1 MVQFRAGVL
10 LQPKMSLQSLHNV
23 LETDATAHSSA
34 VFVYTT
40 TPSAPFGA
48 GLVKESDSDAEIWQM
63 ETRPGAGSALVGFVE
78 RIAFSSKGAGAGIEI
93 ETAETASVPAKRPSR
108 SNSIAQK
115 KAKITASVPTAQ
127 KAITVLSSPASF
139 LSLVPSLLALPAAN
153 LRPSLAIHVSAQTST
168 LEKDGEGEVSLVQ
181 VPDLG
186 SLFEGVKS
194 LSAGGWTGTVV
205 LSESAE
211 DAAAIGTGVAKEI
224 TGAGYDIVSVFDGLT
239 AGRQLSHLAAT
250 TPRAANGSLDAVLS
264 AAVPYFSYAGPA
276 NATHVLVLPA
286 STYSACANAAVAAIT
301 NGSSDVGVLTVR
313 VVKPW
318 NSAAFLAA
326 LPSSTTTLH
335 LFVEASHSDD
345 EQTTGPFYDEV
356 LTTLLAPP
364 VFKLKLR
371 SLPIPATYVPTVQDW
386 ATRILG
392 ISSPDASMPA
402 VLKSLL
408 PEQAKL
414 AVFWDLDST
423 NGQTELVAPNLA
435 RAFSEGSTGVEAKV
449 ETKFDN
455 FKQGGLQQSL
465 LLLEPAATVV
475 KKFTI
480 SALAATALPSL
491 LFLSSPAAVLKA
503 YAPISTTTVGPE
515 TRIVLSANWTVEEVA
530 DKLPESAKNALAAI
544 STGHGN
550 LFVVDTDKLAADHK
564 VQSAD
569 IAEVVF
575 WSSYLPAALPI
586 ADAVTLLGST
596 PSFAKM
602 SAQKLASIIA
612 AVRSAITSVPIG
624 ANWSEQAVVD
634 TTIDVKA
641 PLASAILPT
650 AAGPNADR
658 TFVDPVARIAGDPKS
673 SWFSVAQRLLFPEA
687 FVLNS
692 AVEEKMRPDLPEKNY
707 LVTVTENRRL
717 TPGNYDRNVFH
728 LEMSTVGTGLKYTVG
743 EALGIHGWND
753 EDEVR
758 EFIEWYGLDADA
770 VVSFPAK
777 DDPSGRVEHRT
788 IFQIFQQTLDIFG
801 KPGKAFYETL
811 SKHATNIDQERALR
825 FIACADGNATFKKMS
840 EVDTLTYADLLRM
853 FPSSKPSIEVLVH
866 EIEEIKPRH
875 YSIASSQN
883 FVGDSVHL
891 LVVTVE
897 WEDPKGS
904 SFLFAISESILI
916 LRSCCRSYSIRSMYS
931 LPQQSQGWTASHG
944 LRQAVGHEGDSL
956 PCRFEFA
963 VLTVALAASSS

>member
-1 MVQFRAGVL
+1 
-10 LQPKMSLQSLHNV
+10 MSLQSLHNV
-23 LETDATAHSSA
+23 LETDATAYSSA

-48 GLVKESDSDAEIWQM
+48 GLVKESDADAEIWQM

-93 ETAETASVPAKRPSR
+93 ETDETASVPAKRPSR

-115 KAKITASVPTAQ
+115 KAKIAASVPTAQ

-139 LSLVPSLLALPAAN
+139 LALVPSLLALPASN

-168 LEKDGEGEVSLVQ
+168 MEKDAEGEMSLVQ

-194 LSAGGWTGTVV
+194 LSAGGWTGAVV

-250 TPRAANGSLDAVLS
+250 TPRVANGSLDSILT
-264 AAVPYFSYAGPA
+264 AALPYFSYSGPA
-276 NATHVLVLPA
+276 NATHILVLPA

-326 LPSSTTTLH
+326 LPTSTTTLH
-335 LFVEASHSDD
+335 LFVEASSDD
-345 EQTTGPFYDEV
+345 EQTTGPFYDEI
-356 LTTLLAPP
+356 LTALLAPP

-392 ISSPDASMPA
+392 ISTPDASMPA

-435 RAFSEGSTGVEAKV
+435 RAFSEGKTGVEAKV

-465 LLLEPAATVV
+465 LLLEPASTVV
-475 KKFTI
+475 KNFSI
-480 SALAATALPSL
+480 SALAATAIPSL

-575 WSSYLPAALPI
+575 WSSYLPASLPV
-586 ADAVTLLGST
+586 ADVISILAAT

-602 SAQKLASIIA
+602 TEQKLASIIT

-634 TTIDVKA
+634 TTIDFKA
-641 PLASAILPT
+641 PLASTIVPT

-658 TFVDPVARIAGDPKS
+658 TFIDPVARIAGDPKS

-753 EDEVR
+753 EEEVR

-811 SKHATNIDQERALR
+811 SKYATNKDQERALR

-904 SFLFAISESILI
+904 SSLFHDPDSKLI
-916 LRSCCRSYSIRSMYS
+916 LNCLDRSYSIRTMYS
-931 LPQQSQGWTASHG
+931 IPQQPQGWTASHG
-944 LRQAVGHEGDSL
+944 LRQAFRHESTFSISIL
-956 PCRFEFA
+956 PSQLEYSR
-963 VLTVALAASSS
+963 LPS